1 MFSQARWRLV
11 AWNTSIVAL
20 LLLAIGGAV
29 YGFFTNNLY
38 KGVDQL
44 LIERQQ
50 HLEAQISST
59 NLDASSQYT
68 LNPQLHEP
76 EYPAI
81 VTDTAGR
88 YEISTTCWSWAN
100 TFGPPCPAQTKT
112 PFSLDGIRAAATKGQ
127 DFRTVTL
134 NGEAERVL
142 TFVAPP
148 TQAYPKAELVQIA
161 HPASGEQ
168 TSLAE
173 LRRLLLFG
181 GMLGVL
187 FAGACGLFLANKS
200 LVPIREA
207 FVRQRQFTAD
217 ASHEL
222 RTPLALIRANAE
234 MLGRSRTLHTEDG
247 VLADEII
254 EETDHLNRLVSDLLT
269 LARADTGALQIIAKP
284 VDLRSVVADVHE
296 DVRLIAQE
304 RGIKSGVSLNGAVV
318 VAGDEG
324 RLRQLLLIL
333 LDNAMKYTDSGGQV
347 NVDLSR
353 AENRA
358 RLIVEDTGIGI
369 PKADLPHIFDRFY
382 RVDRVREH
390 ESGGTGL
397 GLSIAQWIV
406 QAHHGSIRAEEAAG
420 GGTKFQIDL
429 PLAAGKSPAGEPD
442 GA

>member
-1 MFSQARWRLV
+1 MFKQARWRLV

-20 LLLAIGGAV
+20 LLLVIGGAV
-29 YGFFTNNLY
+29 YGFFSNNLY
-38 KGVDQL
+38 NGVDQL
-44 LIERQQ
+44 LQERQQ
-50 HLEAQISST
+50 RLVDQMSAT
-59 NLDASSQYT
+59 GLDAVTEYGLNSQF
-68 LNPQLHEP
+68 HEP
-76 EYPAI
+76 EYPAVI
-81 VTDTAGR
+81 TDTAGR
-88 YEISTTCWSWAN
+88 TDLSTTCQSWRVTYGTTCPSDTN
-100 TFGPPCPAQTKT
+100 TPLSVDA
-112 PFSLDGIRAAATKGQ
+112 IRSADTKGQ
-127 DFRTVTL
+127 DFRTVTSG
-134 NGEAERVL
+134 GEPERLL

-148 TQAYPKAELVQIA
+148 AAGEPTEVVQISHSA
-161 HPASGEQ
+161 AGEEN
-168 TSLAE
+168 SLAE

-181 GMLGVL
+181 GILGVL

-207 FVRQRQFTAD
+207 FERQRQFTAD

-234 MLGRSRTLHTEDG
+234 MLGRSRTLHTDDG

-284 VDLRSVVADVHE
+284 VDLRAVVADVHE

-304 RGIKSGVSLNGAVV
+304 RGIKSGVSLNGAVM

-333 LDNAMKYTDSGGQV
+333 LDNAIKYTDSGGQV
-347 NVDLSR
+347 NVELGR

-358 RLIVEDTGIGI
+358 RLVVEDTGIGI

-406 QAHHGSIRAEEAAG
+406 QAHHGSIRAEEAPG

-429 PLAAGKSPAGEPD
+429 PLAAVKSGAGEPD